1 MSNLKDIRVAAG
13 LSQSQLAALSG
24 VSVRMVQYYE
34 QGYKDI
40 NKASI
45 DAAFRL
51 ATALNC
57 SVEDL
62 IEKNRL
68 DPHL

>member
-1 MSNLKDIRVAAG
+1 MSNLKNIRTGAG

-24 VSVRMVQYYE
+24 VSGRMIQYYE

-45 DAAFRL
+45 DTAFRL
-51 ATALNC
+51 AVALQC
-57 SVEDL
+57 RIEDL
-62 IEKNRL
+62 LEKDRL
-68 DPHL
+68 EP

>member
-1 MSNLKDIRVAAG
+1 MSNLKDIRIAAG

-51 ATALNC
+51 AMALGC

-62 IEKNRL
+62 IEKDRL
-68 DPHL
+68 GPHL